1 MNRHHKQGEK
11 KLRLPAVKPFL
22 PQRKRVKMKSP
33 LTILHL
39 EDNPTDSA
47 LVKATLEAD
56 GIVCATTCVQTH
68 DEFVAV
74 LERGDIDLILSDFTL
89 PTFDGL
95 LALKI
100 AQAKWPAIPL
110 IFVSGTLGEERAI
123 DSLKN
128 GAKDYVL
135 KGHLNRLVPAVRRAL
150 QDMED
155 RVAHKKLEA
164 QF

>member
-1 MNRHHKQGEK
+1 MNRPHKQGEK

-22 PQRKRVKMKSP
+22 PERKRVKMKSP
-33 LTILHL
+33 LNILHL
-39 EDNPTDSA
+39 EDNPNDIA
-47 LVKATLEAD
+47 LVKSTLEAD
-56 GIVCATTCVQTH
+56 GIVCATICAQTH
-68 DEFVAV
+68 DEFVSA

-100 AQAKWPAIPL
+100 AHAKWPAIPL

-135 KGHLNRLVPAVRRAL
+135 KG
-150 QDMED
+150 
-155 RVAHKKLEA
+155 
-164 QF
+164 